1 MQVVNMFK
9 NKRFF
14 IISGIFM
21 SFLFYAVQASPAAAT
36 TTAAPPK
43 HVIVIDPAHGGKDP
57 GIKMTGDSSEKDVT
71 LAVAQAVKKELSKEN
86 NLEIIL
92 TRDADKEI
100 TIVDRKKDIGKI
112 RPDLVISLHVNAGF
126 GKSASGFEIYYPD
139 CSEDGTKGKKKAKD
153 DKAPVINKCRN
164 DSLKM
169 ANIVQ
174 ENLNALFP
182 RKGRGLR
189 KADLPVTDELFVPAV
204 SVEMGFGTND
214 DDKKK
219 LLSPK
224 TQTDIGRAVAKSI
237 KSFYR

>member
-1 MQVVNMFK
+1 MQVVTMLQK
-9 NKRFF
+9 KRVL
-14 IISGIFM
+14 IIAGILM
-21 SFLFYAVQASPAAAT
+21 SFLFCVSQATLAAT
-36 TTAAPPK
+36 TTAAQKK
-43 HVIVIDPAHGGKDP
+43 HVIVIDPAHGGQDT
-57 GIKMTGDSSEKDVT
+57 GIKMTGDSSEKNVT
-71 LAVAQAVKKELSKEN
+71 LVVALAVKNELSKES

-100 TIVDRKKDIGKI
+100 SLDDRKKNIGKI
-112 RPDLVISLHVNAGF
+112 NPDLVISLHVNAGF

-139 CSEDGTKGKKKAKD
+139 CLDDSTKDKKKAKD
-153 DKAPVINKCRN
+153 DKTQLRNKCQN

-189 KADLPVTDELFVPAV
+189 KADLPVSDGLLVPSM
-204 SVEMGFGTND
+204 SVEIGFASSAE
-214 DDKKK
+214 DKKK
-219 LLSPK
+219 LLSTK
-224 TQTDIGRAVAKSI
+224 TQTDIARALAKSI